1 MSSSRGPI
9 AKLRRAD
16 LLAIRMT
23 FTIGRGNDI
32 VCAAVEKVAERL
44 IGKKTAELFS
54 DMGAAWNYLL
64 ADPQL
69 RWIGPEKGVI
79 HIATGAVVNAL
90 WDSELLACKARRG
103 TSPKSS
109 HSPYSVRSS

>member
-1 MSSSRGPI
+1 
-9 AKLRRAD
+9 
-16 LLAIRMT
+16 MT

-44 IGKKTAELFS
+44 VGKKTAELFA
-54 DMGAAWNYLL
+54 DMGAAWDYLL

-90 WDSELLACKARRG
+90 WDSRSTFSLPLRRV
-103 TSPKSS
+103 SPT
-109 HSPYSVRSS
+109 

>member
-1 MSSSRGPI
+1 
-9 AKLRRAD
+9 
-16 LLAIRMT
+16 MT

-44 IGKKTAELFS
+44 VGRKTAELFG
-54 DMGAAWNYLL
+54 DMGAAWSYLL

-79 HIATGAVVNAL
+79 HIATAAVVNAL
-90 WDSELLACKARRG
+90 WDSELALALLGVDCG
-103 TSPKSS
+103 SMS
-109 HSPYSVRSS
+109 